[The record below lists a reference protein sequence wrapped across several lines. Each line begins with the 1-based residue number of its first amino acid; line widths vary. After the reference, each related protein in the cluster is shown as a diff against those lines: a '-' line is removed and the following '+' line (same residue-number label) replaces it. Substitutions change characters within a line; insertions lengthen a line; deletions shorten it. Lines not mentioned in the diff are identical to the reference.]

1 MLQRNVRLVLPD
13 HASQTAHSI
22 PRDSTY
28 YIGSQKVNNDQMGNY
43 LAAYTAAFGTMTT
56 GDPIFVPANEGFG
69 CAYSL
74 QDSDYKKKSLFQ
86 FLSDY
91 LGSLVMR
98 NEGYQDGVMD
108 SLFLGDDE

>member
-1 MLQRNVRLVLPD
+1 MKLVLPD

-28 YIGSQKVNNDQMGNY
+28 YIGSQKVNNDQTGNY
-43 LAAYTAAFGTMTT
+43 LAAYTAAFGTMRT
-56 GDPIFVPANEGFG
+56 GDPILVPANEGFG
-69 CAYSL
+69 CAYSV

-86 FLSDY
+86 FLRDY